1 VLIEGPE
8 IEPLLA
14 QIREEYGPDARI
26 VSADKVRS
34 GGVAGFFTK
43 QHYEIAVEVDD
54 GEDPPTAG
62 RPPLAGAARTQAP
75 GPAPVTLLD
84 LVEARRDRFEG
95 AGEDAAGRGDATPDE
110 VPAHGSQAPADG
122 DAEAITALPPR
133 AGLVSTTGASFA
145 DVMAGLRADGLA
157 AAVRPETGAAPLID
171 ADPDPDA
178 TPGSG
183 PDRDAT
189 PVVRPYR
196 PAVVPPGSAPVV
208 PAVTTDSGAAP
219 APMDDISTATGADT
233 RTASPTAYVGAS
245 TAVPHGEPSA
255 PWAEALLAL
264 GLPVALAAKAH
275 GSDPYQAAL
284 RAFAGSQLPPAAPGR
299 PGDILV
305 LVGEVGRALPLALRL
320 AEGLRLDRGEILLA
334 AATSEGTSVD
344 SSGRIS
350 GPADAERRA
359 RRMHRADT
367 PHLVVVDAPIDDTDP
382 QWVRDVCDALGATGV
397 WGVVDATRKT
407 ADTARLLS
415 GFGKVDAIA
424 AYAVRAC
431 GDPASMLA
439 IGPPVALIDGR
450 PATAHAWAALLSE
463 RLLSTVEVGHGTR

>member
-1 VLIEGPE
+1 VPTRVLVEGPE
-8 IEPLLA
+8 IEALLE

-34 GGVAGFFTK
+34 GGVAGFFAK

-54 GEDPPTAG
+54 GEDPPPAG
-62 RPPLAGAARTQAP
+62 RPPLAGAARTQAT

-95 AGEDAAGRGDATPDE
+95 TGEDAAPAE
-110 VPAHGSQAPADG
+110 VGARREIAAYREAAAHGGQPPADG

-145 DVMAGLRADGLA
+145 GVMAGLRADGLA
-157 AAVRPETGAAPLID
+157 AAVRPDPD
-171 ADPDPDA
+171 ADSDPDATPGLGPDPDA
-178 TPGSG
+178 TPL
-183 PDRDAT
+183 
-189 PVVRPYR
+189 VRPYR

-208 PAVTTDSGAAP
+208 PAVTADSGGAP
-219 APMDDISTATGADT
+219 ATMDDVSTTTGGDA
-233 RTASPTAYVGAS
+233 RAASHTAHVGAHA
-245 TAVPHGEPSA
+245 AVPHGEPSA

-264 GLPVALAAKAH
+264 GLPAPLAAKAH
-275 GSDPYQAAL
+275 GSDPYQAVL
-284 RAFAGSQLPPAAPGR
+284 HAFAGSTLPPAAPGR

-320 AEGLRLDRGEILLA
+320 AEGLRLDQGEILLA
-334 AATSEGTSVD
+334 AATAEGTSVD

-382 QWVRDVCDALGATGV
+382 EWVRDVCDALGATGV

-407 ADTARLLS
+407 TDTVRLLS

-431 GDPASMLA
+431 GDPASMLR

-463 RLLSTVEVGHGTR
+463 RLLSTVEA